1 MGHNGFFACAY
12 GVNIVEENVGT
23 IQKSKEALLD
33 SNKEVGLEVNPENT
47 NQMSML
53 HYQKEGQKHSINIAN
68 RSFEDVAKFK
78 YLGTK
83 LTNQNC
89 MNKEIKSRLNLVNA
103 CYDLVKSLLS
113 SCLLFRNVKVKMYKA

>member
-1 MGHNGFFACAY
+1 MGHNSFFACAY
-12 GVNIVEENVGT
+12 GVNIVGENIGA

-47 NQMSML
+47 NQMLML

-89 MNKEIKSRLNLVNA
+89 MNKEIKSRLNLGNA

-113 SCLLFRNVKVKMYKA
+113 SCLLFRNVKVKIYKA